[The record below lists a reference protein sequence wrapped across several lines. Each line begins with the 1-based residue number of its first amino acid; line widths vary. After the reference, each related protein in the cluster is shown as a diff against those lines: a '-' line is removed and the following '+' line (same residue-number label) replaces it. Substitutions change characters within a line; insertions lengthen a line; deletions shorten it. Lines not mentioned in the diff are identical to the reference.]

1 MKDTSNST
9 SLSSTSYPYIS
20 FFISFIRS
28 IVWSL
33 SFFTLFQFIGS
44 KFGIYIKSNLTILM
58 VMQLQNYKFGSCR
71 QHIFFVL
78 AECRRKKIPFAPFA
92 LFLHISPT
100 STPRVFHVET
110 TWKPQ
115 ESDTWLF
122 VGLKREH
129 CMLVGLFWLTWMKTF
144 DQHIK

>member
-9 SLSSTSYPYIS
+9 SLSWTTYPYIS
-20 FFISFIRS
+20 FFYFIYKIDRV
-28 IVWSL
+28 I
-33 SFFTLFQFIGS
+33 FFFFQFIGS

-115 ESDTWLF
+115 ESDRWLF
-122 VGLKREH
+122 VGLKREQ